1 VAKRVRLSMDFLV
14 PDDSPISERQYRR
27 LIEAAEDYTRVVL
40 VPEAKIPI
48 IKSGEPNLT
57 VHEHHSTR
65 QVSCRGC
72 LLLSDD
78 EMGHIPGL

>member
-1 VAKRVRLSMDFLV
+1 MDFLV
-14 PDDSPISERQYRR
+14 PDDAPTSERQYRQ
-27 LIEAAEDYTRVVL
+27 LLAHAEEYTRVVL

-48 IKSGEPNLT
+48 VKSADTNLT

-65 QVSCRGC
+65 AVSCRGC
-72 LLLSDD
+72 LELSDD